1 MPLENDLNKVLVL
14 GSGPNIVGSVAEM
27 DAYTNS
33 AIKAFLEDDIHV
45 VLVNP
50 NPATVSSDRQKGVTV
65 YLEPMTLAFMKRILR
80 MEEPDAIVTA
90 YGSTNALAVA
100 KELLDDGIIDDMKI
114 KLLTT
119 NNELLNLVD
128 HKKQIAFMQ
137 KNNFATCE
145 SWHLVKTDTNESIT
159 DLLSHA
165 RFPLLVTKYHQYI
178 HNEHFK
184 FQNVADLSEFFKAE
198 AETEADHFN
207 LNNYRLTEDLSNWE
221 EVIVDVLRDN
231 RGNFNFINI
240 SSCLEDVAIN
250 SGDSLIISPAL
261 TLNNDHVRKIRKLS
275 KKIMN
280 RLNLSLIHI

>member
-119 NNELLNLVD
+119 NNELLN
-128 HKKQIAFMQ
+128 F
-137 KNNFATCE
+137 C
-145 SWHLVKTDTNESIT
+145 
-159 DLLSHA
+159 LLYTSPSP
-165 RFPLLVTKYHQYI
+165 R
-178 HNEHFK
+178 
-184 FQNVADLSEFFKAE
+184 DLS
-198 AETEADHFN
+198 TS
-207 LNNYRLTEDLSNWE
+207 RMP
-221 EVIVDVLRDN
+221 
-231 RGNFNFINI
+231 
-240 SSCLEDVAIN
+240 SSA
-250 SGDSLIISPAL
+250 
-261 TLNNDHVRKIRKLS
+261 
-275 KKIMN
+275 
-280 RLNLSLIHI
+280 

>member
-159 DLLSHA
+159 CLLYTS
-165 RFPLLVTKYHQYI
+165 P
-178 HNEHFK
+178 
-184 FQNVADLSEFFKAE
+184 SP
-198 AETEADHFN
+198 
-207 LNNYRLTEDLSNWE
+207 
-221 EVIVDVLRDN
+221 RD
-231 RGNFNFINI
+231 
-240 SSCLEDVAIN
+240 
-250 SGDSLIISPAL
+250 
-261 TLNNDHVRKIRKLS
+261 
-275 KKIMN
+275 
-280 RLNLSLIHI
+280 

>member
-119 NNELLNLVD
+119 NKELLNLVD
-128 HKKQIAFMQ
+128 HKKQIAFM
-137 KNNFATCE
+137 
-145 SWHLVKTDTNESIT
+145 
-159 DLLSHA
+159 
-165 RFPLLVTKYHQYI
+165 
-178 HNEHFK
+178 
-184 FQNVADLSEFFKAE
+184 
-198 AETEADHFN
+198 
-207 LNNYRLTEDLSNWE
+207 
-221 EVIVDVLRDN
+221 
-231 RGNFNFINI
+231 
-240 SSCLEDVAIN
+240 
-250 SGDSLIISPAL
+250 
-261 TLNNDHVRKIRKLS
+261 
-275 KKIMN
+275 
-280 RLNLSLIHI
+280 

>member
-119 NNELLNLVD
+119 NKELLNLVD

-137 KNNFATCE
+137 KNNFATSE
-145 SWHLVKTDTNESIT
+145 SWHLVKTDTSESIA

-165 RFPLLVTKYHQYI
+165 RFPLLV
-178 HNEHFK
+178 
-184 FQNVADLSEFFKAE
+184 QN
-198 AETEADHFN
+198 
-207 LNNYRLTEDLSNWE
+207 
-221 EVIVDVLRDN
+221 I
-231 RGNFNFINI
+231 INI
-240 SSCLEDVAIN
+240 FIMSILSSKMWLNCLNFSKQKMIQKQ
-250 SGDSLIISPAL
+250 IIL
-261 TLNNDHVRKIRKLS
+261 T
-275 KKIMN
+275 
-280 RLNLSLIHI
+280 